1 MIMRE
6 QNHRDRPLRSILS
19 LPIFS
24 ALFCIFGLMACQ
36 ASSFIITMSAGC
48 GQESIQRMLDRLPA
62 GGEVVLPPGTYE
74 ITHPIILRNDRLT
87 LRGSG
92 TNTVL
97 HLADQ
102 ANCPVV
108 ILGSPTES
116 SRRTTT
122 QLRLADLVIDG
133 NRQHQQVE
141 MWRTAIDGS
150 QLNNNG
156 IDVWNVNDSTV
167 EKVVCRSCRSGGLV
181 TAVVRRLDVQDFTAY
196 DNQFDGL
203 ACYLTED
210 SHFGGLNLHDNLAA
224 GISLDLSFAHN
235 VIDNAILTGND
246 LGIFMRDSR
255 NNTFQ
260 DVNID
265 KSRKHGV
272 FMAQAAAATPKGWQ
286 LSPGTECTGNSFQD
300 LTVTNSGGDAFLVND
315 DSCKNNIIRS
325 SRFLANTKG
334 GLAEPGATLVKV
346 EALSVQ

>member
-1 MIMRE
+1 MIMR
-6 QNHRDRPLRSILS
+6 QNRRIIQFSSFLS
-19 LPIFS
+19 LF
-24 ALFCIFGLMACQ
+24 LLLMAFCFSSLLACE
-36 ASSFIITMSAGC
+36 ASSFVITMPANSSE
-48 GQESIQRMLDRLPA
+48 ESIQRTLDRLPA
-62 GGEVVLPPGTYE
+62 GGEVVLAPGTYQ
-74 ITHPIILRNDRLT
+74 IKRPILLRNDNLT
-87 LRGSG
+87 LSGSG

-97 HLADQ
+97 HLADK

-108 ILGSPTES
+108 ILGSPLES
-116 SRRTTT
+116 SHRTTT
-122 QLRLADLVIDG
+122 HLRLADLVIDG
-133 NRQHQQVE
+133 NRRNQQVE
-141 MWRTAIDGS
+141 MWRSASDGS

-156 IDVWNVNDSTV
+156 IDIWNVNDSTV
-167 EKVVCRSCRSGGLV
+167 EGVVCRSCRSGGLV
-181 TAVVRRLDVQDFTAY
+181 TAVVRRLDVTNFTAC

-210 SHFGGLNLHDNLAA
+210 SRFTGLNLHDNLAA

-235 VIDNAILTGND
+235 VIDNAKLTGND

-272 FMAQAAAATPKGWQ
+272 FMAQAAAGTPKGWQ

-300 LTVTNSGGDAFLVND
+300 LSVTNSGGDAFLVND
-315 DSCKNNIIRS
+315 DSCKNNVIRS
-325 SRFLANTKG
+325 SRFLHNTKG
-334 GLAEPGATLVKV
+334 GLAEPGATLVRV